1 MSQSDAKD
9 EGDTGNDSRQA
20 NDLDHAY
27 HSGDKSTD
35 GPAES
40 ANEGKYRQKC
50 FLRNQSDYILVKN
63 GHNVIY
69 VSHKNSFTLQE
80 VPWPM
85 IATFP
90 MKKER
95 NSALSVK

>member
-50 FLRNQSDYILVKN
+50 FLRNHSGLVKN

-69 VSHKNSFTLQE
+69 VSRKNSFTLQE

-95 NSALSVK
+95 NSAPSVK

>member
-35 GPAES
+35 GPTES
-40 ANEGKYRQKC
+40 ANEGKYR
-50 FLRNQSDYILVKN
+50 
-63 GHNVIY
+63 
-69 VSHKNSFTLQE
+69 
-80 VPWPM
+80 
-85 IATFP
+85 
-90 MKKER
+90 
-95 NSALSVK
+95 